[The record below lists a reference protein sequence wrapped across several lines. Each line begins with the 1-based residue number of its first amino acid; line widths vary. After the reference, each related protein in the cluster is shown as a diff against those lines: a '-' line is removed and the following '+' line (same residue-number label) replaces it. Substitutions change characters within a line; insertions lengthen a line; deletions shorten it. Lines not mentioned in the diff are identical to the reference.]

1 MNQDQRPKKF
11 RPLRSLTR
19 LLVGGILLGSDTLVQ
34 HMRAWEGSPEDSDP
48 LVSEG
53 EIQVASQ
60 EDPLPEILPP
70 PQVGLPPQG
79 SPSDVRYALIGLIF
93 EGEEN
98 LEKMLSAAKRVGDR
112 TLRFADPV
120 FPSFQKLEKIFP
132 PPKQFNR
139 LIERGQSEV
148 DSWITRGQDE
158 EKQSRQLVQE
168 ATTST
173 VDQSITYM
181 AHNPALEEL
190 IQTQSVSLA
199 RQILELVRGDAVSA
213 DYYFEGLA
221 RYVLRRKPRYL
232 LSPPSPEV
240 QKQATWTL
248 QDIRHED
255 LNGNE

>member
-1 MNQDQRPKKF
+1 MSQDQRPEKF

-19 LLVGGILLGSDTLVQ
+19 LLVGGFLLGSDTLVE
-34 HMRAWEGSPEDSDP
+34 HMRTWDGSPDDSDP
-48 LVSEG
+48 QAAEA
-53 EIQVASQ
+53 ETQTTSQ
-60 EDPLPEILPP
+60 ADPLPETLPP
-70 PQVGLPPQG
+70 PHVGQPPRG
-79 SPSDVRYALIGLIF
+79 NPSDVRYALIGLIF
-93 EGEEN
+93 KGEEN
-98 LEKMLSAAKRVGDR
+98 LEKVVSTTKQVGIRAGRV
-112 TLRFADPV
+112 TNPILLP
-120 FPSFQKLEKIFP
+120 FQKLGRIFP
-132 PPKQFNR
+132 PSKRFD
-139 LIERGQSEV
+139 LLVDRGQSEIN
-148 DSWITRGQDE
+148 SWITRGQDE
-158 EKQSRQLVQE
+158 EKLSRQLVQE

-213 DYYFEGLA
+213 DYYFEGLV

-255 LNGNE
+255 LNGSE